1 MRYLDKQLQGCSGL
15 QPRGCGMEAGPLQKT
30 VHLGQSEHESRQLT
44 QLNLH
49 VAAWKRCRAR
59 RKENEKM
66 RNILLQ

>member
-1 MRYLDKQLQGCSGL
+1 
-15 QPRGCGMEAGPLQKT
+15 MEAGPLQKT